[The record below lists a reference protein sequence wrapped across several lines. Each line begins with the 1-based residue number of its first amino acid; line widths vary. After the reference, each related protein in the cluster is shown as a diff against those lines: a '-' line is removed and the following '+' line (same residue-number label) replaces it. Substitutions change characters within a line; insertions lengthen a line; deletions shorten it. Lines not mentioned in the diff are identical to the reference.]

1 MTEMTGSKAF
11 VKSLEKEGVE
21 HIFGISGGSLIPIC
35 DDLLDSDMRFIL
47 ARHEQ
52 GAAHM
57 ADGYARVLNK
67 VGVCMATSGPGATNL
82 VTGVAT
88 AQIDSSPVVAFT
100 GQVNRNVIGSDA
112 FQECDI
118 IGVSASVTKYN
129 MQVREPSEIPEAVK
143 KAFHIA
149 NTGRK
154 GSVLV
159 DIPKDCTT
167 LSGEMDFDSEITF
180 RGYVTDHTPL
190 AQELDWAA
198 QILAE
203 AKSPLIMAGGGVIA
217 AGASNEL
224 IALSEA
230 LLAPTANTL
239 MGKGA
244 FPNDHPLSLGLCGM
258 HGTQASN
265 TLVPEADVLLVVG
278 SRFSDR
284 TTAKV
289 ADFHPNGKIIHID
302 IDRSEIDKN
311 VEAVT
316 RVVGDAKLAL
326 AGLLERVKVLKQNP
340 DPAWSKKLEEFR
352 FNWTEEADA
361 ANGYLRA
368 PKIIRALREEL
379 PRDAIVTTE
388 VGQNQMWAAL
398 HYDAYLPRTFHT
410 SGGLGT
416 MGWGFPAAIGAK
428 AAKPEVPVVD
438 IAGDGSF
445 GMTENNLATA
455 VEEELPV
462 IVVVLNNQVLGMVAQ
477 WQRLFYDRRYSA
489 VKLKG
494 NPDMVKL
501 AEAYGAE
508 GVRVESLDDF
518 RTAVRRGIKADVPT
532 VIDVPIDP
540 DENVMPMIPPG
551 MGLKDTLW
559 EAD

>member
-11 VKSLEKEGVE
+11 VKSLENEGVE
-21 HIFGISGGSLIPIC
+21 HIFGVSGGAVIPIC

-52 GAAHM
+52 GSTHM

-67 VGVCMATSGPGATNL
+67 VGVCIATSGPGATNV
-82 VTGVAT
+82 VTGLAT

-100 GQVNRNVIGSDA
+100 GQVNRAVIGTDA

-129 MQVREPSEIPEAVK
+129 LQVREPSEIPEAVK
-143 KAFHIA
+143 KSFHIA

-154 GSVLV
+154 GAVLV

-167 LSGEMDFDSEITF
+167 LSGEMDFNPKLKF
-180 RGYVTDHTPL
+180 RGYNIDPTPK

-198 QILAE
+198 KLLVEAE
-203 AKSPLIMAGGGVIA
+203 RPIIMAGGGVIA

-224 IALSEA
+224 IALSE
-230 LLAPTANTL
+230 LLMAPTANTL

-244 FPNDHPLSLGLCGM
+244 FPNDHQLSLGLCGM
-258 HGTQASN
+258 HGSKASN
-265 TLVPEADVLLVVG
+265 SMVPKADVLLVVG

-284 TTAKV
+284 TTARV
-289 ADFHPNGKIIHID
+289 ADFNPEGKIIHLD
-302 IDRSEIDKN
+302 IDRSEVDKN

-316 RVVGDAKLAL
+316 KVIGDAKLAL
-326 AGLLERVKVLKQNP
+326 NGLYTRVKALQSNGN
-340 DPAWSKKLEEFR
+340 PAWSSKIAQYRENWDEEPDKAKGF
-352 FNWTEEADA
+352 
-361 ANGYLRA
+361 LRA
-368 PKIIRALREEL
+368 PKVIRALRDL
-379 PRDAIVTTE
+379 MPRDAVVTTE

-398 HYDAYLPRTFHT
+398 HYDAYLPQTFFT

-428 AAKPEVPVVD
+428 AAKPGVPVVD

-462 IVVVLNNQVLGMVAQ
+462 IVVVLNNNVLGMVAQ
-477 WQRLFYDRRYSA
+477 WQRLFYDERYSA

-494 NPDMVKL
+494 NPDFVKL
-501 AEAYGAE
+501 ADAYGAE
-508 GVRVESLDDF
+508 GVRTETLDDF
-518 RTAVRRGIKADVPT
+518 RTAVRRAMKADVPT
-532 VIDVPIDP
+532 VIDVPIHP
-540 DENVMPMIPPG
+540 DENVLPMIPPG

-559 EAD
+559 EA

>member
-11 VKSLEKEGVE
+11 VKSLENEGVE
-21 HIFGISGGSLIPIC
+21 HIFGVSGGALIPIC

-52 GAAHM
+52 GSTHM

-67 VGVCMATSGPGATNL
+67 VGVCIATSGPGATNV
-82 VTGVAT
+82 VTGRAT

-100 GQVNRNVIGSDA
+100 GQVNRAVIGTDA

-129 MQVREPSEIPEAVK
+129 LQVREPSEIPEAVK
-143 KAFHIA
+143 KAFYIA

-154 GSVLV
+154 GAVLV

-167 LSGEMDFDSEITF
+167 LSGKMDFNPKLKF
-180 RGYVTDHTPL
+180 RGYNIDPTPSP
-190 AQELDWAA
+190 QELDWAA
-198 QILAE
+198 QILIE
-203 AKSPLIMAGGGVIA
+203 AKKPIIMAGGGVIA

-224 IALSEA
+224 IALSE
-230 LLAPTANTL
+230 LLMAPTANTL

-244 FPNDHPLSLGLCGM
+244 FPSDHQLSLGLCGM
-258 HGTQASN
+258 HGSKASN
-265 TLVPEADVLLVVG
+265 SMVPKADVLLVVG

-284 TTAKV
+284 TTAKI
-289 ADFHPNGKIIHID
+289 ADFNPEGKIIHID
-302 IDRSEIDKN
+302 IDRSEVDKN

-316 RVVGDAKLAL
+316 KVIGDAKLAL
-326 AGLLERVKVLKQNP
+326 TGLYTRIKALQAKGNP
-340 DPAWSKKLEEFR
+340 SWSKRIDEFR
-352 FNWTEEADA
+352 INWDEEPDKAK
-361 ANGYLRA
+361 GFLRA
-368 PKIIRALREEL
+368 PKVIRALRDL
-379 PRDAIVTTE
+379 MPRNAIITTE

-398 HYDAYLPRTFHT
+398 HYDAYLPQTFFT

-428 AAKPEVPVVD
+428 TARPDVPVVD

-462 IVVVLNNQVLGMVAQ
+462 IVVVLNNNVLGMVAQ
-477 WQRLFYDRRYSA
+477 WQRLFYEKRYSA

-494 NPDMVKL
+494 NPDFVKL
-501 AEAYGAE
+501 ADAYGAE
-508 GVRVESLDDF
+508 GVRTETLNEF
-518 RTAVRRGIKADVPT
+518 RTAVRRAMKADVPT
-532 VIDVPIDP
+532 VIDVPIHP
-540 DENVMPMIPPG
+540 DEDVMPMIPPG

-559 EAD
+559 EA

>member
-11 VKSLEKEGVE
+11 VKSLENEGVE

-35 DDLLDSDMRFIL
+35 DDLLNSDMRFIL

-129 MQVREPSEIPEAVK
+129 IQVREPSELPEVIK
-143 KAFHIA
+143 KAFYIA

-167 LSGEMDFDSEITF
+167 LSGEMAFNPEITF
-180 RGYVTDHTPL
+180 RGYDTDHTPQP
-190 AQELDWAA
+190 QELDWAA
-198 QILAE
+198 QILANAE
-203 AKSPLIMAGGGVIA
+203 RPILMAGGGVIA
-217 AGASNEL
+217 AGATDEL

-265 TLVPEADVLLVVG
+265 TLVPQADVLLVVG

-289 ADFHPNGKIIHID
+289 ADFNPNGKIIHID

-311 VEAVT
+311 VEAMT
-316 RVVGDAKLAL
+316 KVVGDAKLAL
-326 AGLLERVKVLKQNP
+326 AGLLERVKVLRQKP
-340 DPAWSKKLEEFR
+340 DSAWSKRLDEFR
-352 FNWTEEADA
+352 CDWSAEDDS
-361 ANGYLRA
+361 ANGFLRA
-368 PKIIRALREEL
+368 PKVIRTLRDEL

-416 MGWGFPAAIGAK
+416 MGWGFPASIGAK

-462 IVVVLNNQVLGMVAQ
+462 IVVVLNNTMLGMVAQ
-477 WQRLFYDRRYSA
+477 WQRLFFDRRYSA

-508 GVRVESLDDF
+508 GVRVETLDDF
-518 RTAVRRGIKADVPT
+518 RSAVRRGIKADVPT

-540 DENVMPMIPPG
+540 EENVLPMIPPG